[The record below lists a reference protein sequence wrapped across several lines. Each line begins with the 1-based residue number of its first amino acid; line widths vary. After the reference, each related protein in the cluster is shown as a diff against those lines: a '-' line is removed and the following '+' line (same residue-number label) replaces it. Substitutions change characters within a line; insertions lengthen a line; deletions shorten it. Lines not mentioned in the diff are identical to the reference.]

1 MRAQEATSMRFAISG
16 GVFPAHIDEFTE
28 EHARN
33 VRALGFT
40 GCFTRFDL
48 DDPFETSEASI
59 KRVRAILDDHDLEMV
74 QAIGHRP
81 PLIHPDETIRREGV
95 RVFQQALRIAGG
107 LRAHSCHS
115 GPGSMAQQGIT
126 RSDWVRSGAWNPHPR
141 NWDAACK
148 DRLIAS
154 LKECAKV
161 AEDFGTR
168 IGLEGHVL
176 VTLSSAETMRDV
188 IDAVGSP
195 AVGCDLDPV
204 NWLRLE
210 TVYDSGPAIEHMIDV
225 LGPQRILNAHSKDV
239 VVLPRLVTH
248 IDECTTGDGILDHD
262 TFMRRMEAL
271 GSERYLIVEH
281 CSVEDIPRAKA
292 FLDAKAKALGIK
304 VY

>member
-1 MRAQEATSMRFAISG
+1 VRFAISG
-16 GVFPAHIDEFTE
+16 GVSPPRIDEFTE
-28 EHARN
+28 EHARH

-48 DDPFETSEASI
+48 DDPFETSAASI
-59 KRVRAILDDHDLEMV
+59 ARVRRILDDHGLEMV

-81 PLIHPDETIRREGV
+81 PLIHPDERIRKEGI

-115 GPGSMAQQGIT
+115 GPGSLAQHGMT
-126 RSDWVRSGAWNPHPR
+126 RSDWVRSGAWNPHPG
-141 NWDAACK
+141 NWDPACK

-154 LKECAKV
+154 LKECAKA
-161 AEDFGTR
+161 AEDAGTHV
-168 IGLEGHVL
+168 GLEGHVL
-176 VTLSSAETMRDV
+176 VTLDSAETMRDV

-195 AVGCDLDPV
+195 AVACDLDPV

-210 TVYDSGPAIEHMIDV
+210 TVYRSGAAIDHMVDV
-225 LGPQRILNAHSKDV
+225 LGPDRILNAHAKDV

-248 IDECTTGDGILDHD
+248 IDECASGLGILDYD
-262 TFMRRMEAL
+262 TFMRRVEAL
-271 GSERYLIVEH
+271 GPERYLIIEH
-281 CSVEDIPRAKA
+281 CTVEEIPAAKA
-292 FLDAKAKALGIK
+292 FLDRKAGELGIR